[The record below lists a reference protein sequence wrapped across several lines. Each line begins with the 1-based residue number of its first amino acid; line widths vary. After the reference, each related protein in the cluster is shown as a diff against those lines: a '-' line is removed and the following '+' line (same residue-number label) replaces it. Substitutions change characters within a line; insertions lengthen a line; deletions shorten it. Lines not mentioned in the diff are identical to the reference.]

1 MKAILQYVQKVI
13 ASGKDGTIC
22 ITIETGEVA
31 TLTVKDR
38 SIVAATLDE
47 STGKAALEAIKLAVI
62 THMEF
67 WNEITRKQ
75 DIQRMVTTQAETNA
89 LAPVPE
95 DELYPEGA
103 PFAMDTTDSDESG
116 SDESG
121 DDANPPEPAPPHSGA
136 DQARSESIP
145 IEPQISEQ
153 HIRLLSEIMT
163 SYIGPAA
170 NIVVESVVESASD
183 MDDII
188 KKLGEELFDDK
199 ERSEFSNKAYFLLSQ
214 V

>member
-1 MKAILQYVQKVI
+1 MRAILQYVQKVI

-38 SIVAATLDE
+38 SIVAATLDD

-75 DIQRMVTTQAETNA
+75 DIQRMVTTQSETNA

-103 PFAMDTTDSDESG
+103 PIAMEPGPDLA
-116 SDESG
+116 
-121 DDANPPEPAPPHSGA
+121 DANEAMNATSSDA
-136 DQARSESIP
+136 DRGPRDTSESIP
-145 IEPQISEQ
+145 IEPELSTQ

-163 SYIGPAA
+163 DYIGPAA
-170 NIVVESVVESASD
+170 GIVVDSVVESSGD
-183 MDDII
+183 MDEII
-188 KKLGEELFDDK
+188 RKLAEELFDDK

-214 V
+214 I